1 MLEIDNCAYLNKIK
15 DVNPL
20 IKLGITFIGVIAS
33 MLTQNANI
41 HILIMLFM
49 TALIL
54 FIARVDMKLYIKC
67 LKIPIIFLIIGIGLN
82 LINIS
87 FENKDYIFNVNI
99 LGLYIGTTEFAV
111 KSSVNI
117 LLRAMSCIISIYF
130 LILTTPFNQLII
142 VLKKLHI
149 PHTLI
154 ELMILIYRFIF
165 IFIEEAEEIYK
176 SQQLKF
182 GYTNLRTSYNSM
194 SLLIKTLF
202 FRMMRRYED
211 MSISLDIKLYDGKF
225 HV

>member
-20 IKLGITFIGVIAS
+20 IKLGITFTGVIAS

-49 TALIL
+49 TSLIL

-111 KSSVNI
+111 KSSENI

>member
-1 MLEIDNCAYLNKIK
+1 MLEIDNCAYLNNIK

-142 VLKKLHI
+142 VLKKIHI

>member
-1 MLEIDNCAYLNKIK
+1 MLEIDNCAYLNNIK

-182 GYTNLRTSYNSM
+182 GYTNLKTSYNSM

>member
-1 MLEIDNCAYLNKIK
+1 MLEIDNCAYLNNIK

-33 MLTQNANI
+33 MLTQNVNI

-54 FIARVDMKLYIKC
+54 FIARVDVKLYIRC
-67 LKIPIIFLIIGIGLN
+67 LKIPMIFLIIGIGLN

-99 LGLYIGTTEFAV
+99 LGLYIGTTEFAI

-182 GYTNLRTSYNSM
+182 GYTNLKTSYNSM

>member
-1 MLEIDNCAYLNKIK
+1 MLEIDNCAYLNNIK

-49 TALIL
+49 TTLIL

>member
-1 MLEIDNCAYLNKIK
+1 MLEIDNCAYLNNIK

-54 FIARVDMKLYIKC
+54 FIARVDMNLYIRC

-99 LGLYIGTTEFAV
+99 LGLYIGTTKFAV
-111 KSSVNI
+111 KSSLNI

-182 GYTNLRTSYNSM
+182 GYTNLKTSYNSM

>member
-1 MLEIDNCAYLNKIK
+1 MLEIDNCAYLNNIK

-54 FIARVDMKLYIKC
+54 FIARVDVKLYIRC

-99 LGLYIGTTEFAV
+99 LGVYIGTTKFAV
-111 KSSVNI
+111 KSSLNI

-182 GYTNLRTSYNSM
+182 GYTNLKTSYNSM
-194 SLLIKTLF
+194 SLLIKILF
-202 FRMMRRYED
+202 FRMMRRYKD

>member
-1 MLEIDNCAYLNKIK
+1 MLEIDNCAYFNNIK

-49 TALIL
+49 TSLIL

>member
-1 MLEIDNCAYLNKIK
+1 MLEIDNCAYLNNIK

-49 TALIL
+49 TALII

-130 LILTTPFNQLII
+130 LILTTPFNQLIM

>member
-1 MLEIDNCAYLNKIK
+1 MLEIDNYAYLNNIK

>member
-1 MLEIDNCAYLNKIK
+1 MLEIDNCAYLNNIK

-41 HILIMLFM
+41 HILTMLFM

-54 FIARVDMKLYIKC
+54 FIARVDMNLYIRC

-99 LGLYIGTTEFAV
+99 LGLYIGTTKFAV
-111 KSSVNI
+111 KSSLNI

-182 GYTNLRTSYNSM
+182 GYTNLKTSYNSM

>member
-1 MLEIDNCAYLNKIK
+1 MLEIDNCAYLNNIK

-33 MLTQNANI
+33 MLTQNVNI

-99 LGLYIGTTEFAV
+99 LGLYIGTTEFAI

-182 GYTNLRTSYNSM
+182 GYTNLMTSYNSM

>member
-1 MLEIDNCAYLNKIK
+1 MLEIDNCAYLNNIK

-20 IKLGITFIGVIAS
+20 TKLGITFIGVIAS
-33 MLTQNANI
+33 MLTQNVNI
-41 HILIMLFM
+41 HILIMLVM
-49 TALIL
+49 TVLIL

-67 LKIPIIFLIIGIGLN
+67 LKIPMIFLIIGIGLN

-87 FENKDYIFNVNI
+87 FENKDYIFNINI
-99 LGLYIGTTEFAV
+99 LGLYIGTTKFAV

>member
-1 MLEIDNCAYLNKIK
+1 MLEIDNCAYLNNIK
-15 DVNPL
+15 NVNPL

-33 MLTQNANI
+33 MITQNANI

>member
-1 MLEIDNCAYLNKIK
+1 MLEIDNCAYLNNIK

-49 TALIL
+49 TSLIL

-87 FENKDYIFNVNI
+87 FENKNYIFNVNI

>member
-1 MLEIDNCAYLNKIK
+1 MLEIDNCAYLNNIK

-20 IKLGITFIGVIAS
+20 IKLGITSIGVIAS
-33 MLTQNANI
+33 MLTQNAKI

-49 TALIL
+49 TSIII
-54 FIARVDMKLYIKC
+54 FIARVDVKLYIKC
-67 LKIPIIFLIIGIGLN
+67 LKIPMFFLVLGIGLN

-87 FENKDYIFNVNI
+87 FENKDYIFNINI

-165 IFIEEAEEIYK
+165 IFIEESEEIYK

-182 GYTNLRTSYNSM
+182 GYTNLKTSYNSM

-211 MSISLDIKLYDGKF
+211 MSTSLDIKLYDGKF

>member
-20 IKLGITFIGVIAS
+20 IKLGITFTGVIAS

>member
-1 MLEIDNCAYLNKIK
+1 MLEIDNCAYLNNIK

-20 IKLGITFIGVIAS
+20 TKLGITFIGVIAS

-54 FIARVDMKLYIKC
+54 FIARVDVKLYIRC

>member
-1 MLEIDNCAYLNKIK
+1 MLEIDNCAYLNNIK

-20 IKLGITFIGVIAS
+20 IKLGITSIGVIAS
-33 MLTQNANI
+33 MLTQNAKI

-49 TALIL
+49 TSIII
-54 FIARVDMKLYIKC
+54 FIARVDVKLYIRC
-67 LKIPIIFLIIGIGLN
+67 LKIPMFFLVLGIGLN

-87 FENKDYIFNVNI
+87 FENKDYIFNINI

-165 IFIEEAEEIYK
+165 IFIEESEEIYK

-182 GYTNLRTSYNSM
+182 GYTNLKTSYNSM

-211 MSISLDIKLYDGKF
+211 MSTSLDIKLYDGKF

>member
-1 MLEIDNCAYLNKIK
+1 MLEIDNCAYLNNIK

-117 LLRAMSCIISIYF
+117 LLRAMSCIISVYF

-142 VLKKLHI
+142 LLKKLHI

>member
-1 MLEIDNCAYLNKIK
+1 MLEIDNCAYLNNIK

-33 MLTQNANI
+33 MLTQRANI

>member
-1 MLEIDNCAYLNKIK
+1 MLEIDNCAYLNNIK

-49 TALIL
+49 TTLIL

-111 KSSVNI
+111 KSSENI

>member
-1 MLEIDNCAYLNKIK
+1 MLEIDNCAYLNNIK

-54 FIARVDMKLYIKC
+54 FIARVDMNLYIRC

>member
-1 MLEIDNCAYLNKIK
+1 MLEIDNCAYLNNIK

-20 IKLGITFIGVIAS
+20 IKLGITFTGVIAS

-49 TALIL
+49 TSLIL

-182 GYTNLRTSYNSM
+182 GYTNLSTSYNSM

>member
-1 MLEIDNCAYLNKIK
+1 MLEIDNCAYLNNIK

-99 LGLYIGTTEFAV
+99 LGLYIGTTELAV
-111 KSSVNI
+111 KISVNI

>member
-1 MLEIDNCAYLNKIK
+1 MLEIDNCAYLNNIK

-33 MLTQNANI
+33 MLTQNASI

-165 IFIEEAEEIYK
+165 IFVEEAEEIYK

>member
-1 MLEIDNCAYLNKIK
+1 MLEIDNCAYLNNIK

-49 TALIL
+49 TALII

-117 LLRAMSCIISIYF
+117 VFRAMSCIISIYF

>member
-1 MLEIDNCAYLNKIK
+1 MLEIDNCAYLNNIK

-20 IKLGITFIGVIAS
+20 IKLGITSIGVIAS
-33 MLTQNANI
+33 MLTQNAKI

-49 TALIL
+49 TSIII
-54 FIARVDMKLYIKC
+54 FIARVDVKLYIRC
-67 LKIPIIFLIIGIGLN
+67 LKIPMFFLVLGIGLN

-87 FENKDYIFNVNI
+87 FENKDYIFNINI

-149 PHTLI
+149 PHILI

-165 IFIEEAEEIYK
+165 IFIEESEEIYK

-182 GYTNLRTSYNSM
+182 GYTNLKTSYNSM

-211 MSISLDIKLYDGKF
+211 MSTSLDIKLYDGKF

>member
-1 MLEIDNCAYLNKIK
+1 MLEIDNCAYLNNIK

-182 GYTNLRTSYNSM
+182 GYTNLITSYNSM

>member
-1 MLEIDNCAYLNKIK
+1 MLEIDNCAYLNNIK

-49 TALIL
+49 TSLIL

-182 GYTNLRTSYNSM
+182 GYTNLSTSYNSM

>member
-1 MLEIDNCAYLNKIK
+1 MLEIDNCAYLNNIK

-20 IKLGITFIGVIAS
+20 TKLGITFIGVIAS
-33 MLTQNANI
+33 MLTQNVNI
-41 HILIMLFM
+41 HILIMLVM
-49 TALIL
+49 TVLIL

-67 LKIPIIFLIIGIGLN
+67 LKIPMIFLIIGIGLN

-87 FENKDYIFNVNI
+87 FENKDYIFNINI
-99 LGLYIGTTEFAV
+99 LGLYIGTTKFAV

-182 GYTNLRTSYNSM
+182 GYTNLKTSYNSM

-211 MSISLDIKLYDGKF
+211 MSTSLDIKLYDGKF

>member
-1 MLEIDNCAYLNKIK
+1 MLEIDNCAYLNNIK

-20 IKLGITFIGVIAS
+20 IKLGITSIGVIAS
-33 MLTQNANI
+33 MLTQNAKI

-49 TALIL
+49 TALII
-54 FIARVDMKLYIKC
+54 FIARVDVKLYIRC
-67 LKIPIIFLIIGIGLN
+67 LKIPMFFLVLGIGLN

-99 LGLYIGTTEFAV
+99 LGLYIGTTKFAV
-111 KSSVNI
+111 KSSINI

-142 VLKKLHI
+142 VLKKLYI

-165 IFIEEAEEIYK
+165 IFIEESEEIYK

-182 GYTNLRTSYNSM
+182 GYTNLKTSYNSM

-211 MSISLDIKLYDGKF
+211 MSTSLDIKLYDGKF

>member
-1 MLEIDNCAYLNKIK
+1 M
-15 DVNPL
+15 
-20 IKLGITFIGVIAS
+20 
-33 MLTQNANI
+33 
-41 HILIMLFM
+41 
-49 TALIL
+49 
-54 FIARVDMKLYIKC
+54 
-67 LKIPIIFLIIGIGLN
+67 
-82 LINIS
+82 
-87 FENKDYIFNVNI
+87 
-99 LGLYIGTTEFAV
+99 LGLYIGTTKFAV

-182 GYTNLRTSYNSM
+182 GYTNLKTSYNSM

-211 MSISLDIKLYDGKF
+211 MSTSLDIKLYDGKF

>member
-20 IKLGITFIGVIAS
+20 IKLGITFTGVIAS

-111 KSSVNI
+111 KSSENI

>member
-1 MLEIDNCAYLNKIK
+1 MLEIDNCAYLNNIK

-49 TALIL
+49 TSLIL

>member
-1 MLEIDNCAYLNKIK
+1 MLEIDNCAYLNNIK

-111 KSSVNI
+111 KSSENI

>member
-1 MLEIDNCAYLNKIK
+1 MLEIDNCAYLNNIK

-33 MLTQNANI
+33 MLTQNVNI

-54 FIARVDMKLYIKC
+54 FIARVDVKLYIRC
-67 LKIPIIFLIIGIGLN
+67 LKIPMIFLIIGIGLN

-99 LGLYIGTTEFAV
+99 LGLYIGTTEFAI